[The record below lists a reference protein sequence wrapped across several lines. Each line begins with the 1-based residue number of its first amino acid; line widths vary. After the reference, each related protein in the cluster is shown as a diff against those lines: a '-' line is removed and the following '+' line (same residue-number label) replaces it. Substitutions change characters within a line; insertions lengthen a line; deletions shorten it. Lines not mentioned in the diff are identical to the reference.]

1 MSAVSCLLWERL
13 ERELA
18 NAKANADTAKIAVLR
33 LVEAARVAHER
44 LHGPVT
50 TEKDARAIVFV
61 VCEARETAAVAF
73 EAAGRSDL
81 AEIERND
88 AALVAALLGVSRG

>member
-1 MSAVSCLLWERL
+1 MSCLLWERL

-18 NAKANADTAKIAVLR
+18 KAKANADTAKIAVLR
-33 LVEAARVAHER
+33 LVEAARVDHER

-50 TEKDARAIVFV
+50 KEKDARAIVIG

-81 AEIERND
+81 AEIERTD

>member
-1 MSAVSCLLWERL
+1 VSVVSCFLWERL

-18 NAKANADTAKIAVLR
+18 NAKAEVDTGRLAVLR

-50 TEKDARAIVFV
+50 KDKDARAVVIL

-81 AEIERND
+81 AEIERTD
-88 AALVAALLGVSRG
+88 AALVAALLGVSRD